1 MSAAGPPQGANDREH
16 MRRALDLAARGL
28 FTSTPNPRVGCVLVR
43 DGRVIGE
50 GWHERAGEAHA
61 EVGALAEAQARGEAT
76 RGATLYVTLEP
87 CNHYGRTPP
96 CTDGLLAAGIGRVV
110 AAMRDPNAIA
120 SRGGERLAA
129 AGIAV
134 EYGLCEDDARELNA
148 GWIKRITAGR
158 PWLRVKIAASLDGKT
173 ALDNGTSQWI
183 TGPAARADGHRWRAR
198 SCAILTGIGTVL
210 QDDPRLTVRDVET
223 PRQPLKVIVDR
234 HGETPENARVL
245 ASDALVISAETPRV
259 TWPGRVESVILR
271 GPDGRVDL
279 DGMLKLLAERG
290 INEVHVEAGAKLN
303 GALLA
308 AGRIDELLIYL
319 APSLLG
325 DPARGM
331 FALPAPLSRLA
342 ERVPLS
348 IRTVDRIGE
357 DWRILA
363 RVLERSA
370 DV

>member
-1 MSAAGPPQGANDREH
+1 MSGFDERDREC

-28 FTSTPNPRVGCVLVR
+28 FTATPNPRVGCVLVR

-61 EVGALAEAQARGEAT
+61 ETLALADAKAHGEAT
-76 RGATLYVTLEP
+76 RGATVYVTLEP

-96 CTDGLLAAGIGRVV
+96 CTDSLLAAGIGRVV
-110 AAMRDPNAIA
+110 AAMRDPNPVA

-129 AGIAV
+129 SGIAV
-134 EYGLCEDDARELNA
+134 EYGLCEDEARELNA

-223 PRQPLKVIVDR
+223 SRQPLKVVVDR
-234 HGETPENARVL
+234 HGQLPVQARVL
-245 ASDALVISAETPRV
+245 DGGEVIVVSAGAPQV
-259 TWPGRVESVILR
+259 AWPENVQHVHLP

-279 DGMLKLLAERG
+279 AAMLGLLAERG
-290 INEVHVEAGAKLN
+290 INELHVEAGAKLN

-308 AGRIDELLIYL
+308 AGLVDELLLYL
-319 APSLLG
+319 APCLLG

-331 FALPAPLSRLA
+331 FALASPLAQLA
-342 ERVPLS
+342 QRVQLR
-348 IRTVDRIGE
+348 IREVARIGD
-357 DWRILA
+357 DWRVLA
-363 RVLERSA
+363 RVSGE
-370 DV
+370 VG

>member
-1 MSAAGPPQGANDREH
+1 MPGFDDRDREC

-28 FTSTPNPRVGCVLVR
+28 FTATPNPRVGCVLVR

-61 EVGALAEAQARGEAT
+61 EIRALADAKARGEAT

-148 GWIKRITAGR
+148 GWIKRISVGR

-173 ALDNGTSQWI
+173 ALDNGASQWI
-183 TGPAARADGHRWRAR
+183 TGSAARADGHRWRAR

-210 QDDPRLTVRDVET
+210 QDDPRLTVREVET
-223 PRQPLKVIVDR
+223 SRQPLKVIVDR
-234 HGETPENARVL
+234 HGQLPARARVL
-245 ASDALVISAETPRV
+245 DGGE
-259 TWPGRVESVILR
+259 VILVSAGTPQLAWPENVEHVHLP

-279 DGMLKLLAERG
+279 AAMLRLLAERG
-290 INEVHVEAGAKLN
+290 VNELHVEAGAKLN

-308 AGRIDELLIYL
+308 AGLVDELLLYL
-319 APSLLG
+319 APCLLG

-331 FALPAPLSRLA
+331 FALPSPLSLLVQ
-342 ERVPLS
+342 RVQLR
-348 IRTVDRIGE
+348 IREVARIGD
-357 DWRILA
+357 DWRVLA
-363 RVLERSA
+363 RVSQEKA
-370 DV
+370 